1 MEFFMK
7 VEEKIIYN
15 EPMKNHTSFK
25 IGGVADR
32 FLIVDSEEELKQALE
47 YAKEEKITTTIIG
60 NGSNLLVKD
69 KGIRGLVIKINIQ
82 KLKIEKREDYVEIEV
97 GSGYKMMSLA
107 IKLKDEEIAGF
118 EELSGIPG
126 SIGGAIFMNAGAY
139 GKEMKDI
146 IISTKCMDKNGNV
159 FELSNEEQDFSY
171 RASIFNKKKYIILET
186 KIKLQYGKKEEINK
200 KMNEYKEKRKE
211 KQPIDFPSAG
221 SSFKRKEGIITA
233 KLIDDLG
240 LKGFKIG
247 GAKVSEKHAGFII
260 NDGNA
265 TAKDVLDLIEYIKKK
280 VYEKYRIH
288 IVEEIRILG
297 ED

>member
-1 MEFFMK
+1 MK
-7 VEEKIIYN
+7 IEEKIIYN

-25 IGGVADR
+25 IGGVADK
-32 FLIVDSEEELKQALE
+32 FLIVNSKEELKQALE
-47 YAKEEKITTTIIG
+47 YAKEEKIEVTIIG

-69 KGIRGLVIKINIQ
+69 NGIRGLVIKINIQ
-82 KLKIEKREDYVEIEV
+82 KLKIEKKEDYVEIEV

-107 IKLKDEEIAGF
+107 IKLKNEEIAGF

-126 SIGGAIFMNAGAY
+126 SVGGAVFMNAGAY

-146 IISTKCMDKNGNV
+146 VISTKCMDKNGNV
-159 FELSNEEQDFSY
+159 FELSNEEQSFSY
-171 RASIFNKKKYIILET
+171 RSSIFNKNDYIILET
-186 KIKLQYGKKEEINK
+186 KMKLQYGKKEDINK

-265 TAKDVLDLIEYIKKK
+265 TAKDVLDMIEYIKKK
-280 VYEKYRIH
+280 VYEKYKIH
-288 IVEEIRILG
+288 IEEEIRILG
-297 ED
+297 E

>member
-1 MEFFMK
+1 MK
-7 VEEKIIYN
+7 IEEKIIYN

-25 IGGVADR
+25 IGGVADK

-47 YAKEEKITTTIIG
+47 YAKEEKIKITIIG

-82 KLKIEKREDYVEIEV
+82 KLKIEKKEDYVEIEV

-107 IKLKDEEIAGF
+107 IKLKNEEIAGF

-126 SIGGAIFMNAGAY
+126 SVGGAVFMNAGAY

-146 IISTKCMDKNGNV
+146 VISTKCMDKNGNV
-159 FELSNEEQDFSY
+159 FELSNEEQSFSY
-171 RASIFNKKKYIILET
+171 RSSIFNKNDYIILET
-186 KIKLQYGKKEEINK
+186 KMKLQYGKKEDINK

-265 TAKDVLDLIEYIKKK
+265 TAKDVLDMIEYIKKK
-280 VYEKYRIH
+280 VYEKYKIH
-288 IVEEIRILG
+288 IEEEIRILG
-297 ED
+297 E